1 MEVEFLRK
9 INNNNNNTMAKK
21 DEVKKIEEGVVKE
34 TPKKDDVVEIKREDL
49 NNLISKLDKLSKDQ
63 ELLFKAADKNRLA
76 KAQDLEGE
84 NLIKQCKISTWADT
98 GKLIIGWKLITNKVE
113 IVMGRWMEDQSVVI
127 VLDGGE
133 TMTVPL
139 LEFYR
144 NILIKEEADII
155 ARTEKVDDNKKKA
168 IFFTLQLNS
177 GRELEINSVFIN

>member
-1 MEVEFLRK
+1 MS
-9 INNNNNNTMAKK
+9 KK
-21 DEVKKIEEGVVKE
+21 QEEKKIEEEENVEEFNSGNQKE
-34 TPKKDDVVEIKREDL
+34 GPKVSLGQNKKDDVIEIKREDF
-49 NNLISKLDKLSKDQ
+49 NNLLSRLDKMSKDQ
-63 ELLFKAADKNRLA
+63 EILFKATDKNRLA

-84 NLIKQCKISTWADT
+84 NLIKKCKISTWADT

-155 ARTEKVDDNKKKA
+155 ARTEKVDENKKKA
-168 IFFTLQLNS
+168 IFFTLQLDS
-177 GRELEINSVFIN
+177 GKELEINSVFIN